1 MNRKFLIFVLVAL
14 FGGIC
19 LGYALEYLT
28 ATKDA
33 ASELS
38 KKGNTSPLP
47 RFGRT
52 VISNQEAGATHTKR
66 KKILLKDEDLYLF
79 RVAKMD
85 ADGIQA
91 EIDRI
96 IKSAK
101 NISELDVFDQLLLH
115 FLFSR
120 LGQTAP
126 RQALSQLKHTPH
138 LYSFYGGIIISAWV
152 ERNSEA
158 VMVYC
163 QEQGGDGFNY
173 SYYDIMEQISPEK
186 ALEWI
191 KELPQQEKENAVHG
205 LFFAAFK
212 SHPERIAE
220 LIQKAGEIVTFEF
233 YLKNMIA
240 EKWIVVD
247 KAAAMKWIDSLPE
260 EEKIEVKVSA
270 LKELP
275 LEEAT
280 VAMAALEGKAKE
292 AALIEIAN
300 SLGRKDPL
308 KAMEWLMTHSDFDLK
323 SWENIVGSV
332 YSLNSRLNN
341 PTLQAYVTK
350 MPAGDKKDI
359 FVEKMVD
366 ELRKSDSDLVEKD
379 MKEVLSFASQISDA
393 EKRTLSIER
402 AIKSWVIESP
412 EEARQWIDNADLPQ
426 EKKKQLHEACDGDSQ
441 AAEMIS
447 E

>member
-1 MNRKFLIFVLVAL
+1 MNRSFLFDVLVML
-14 FGGIC
+14 FAGLI
-19 LGYALEYLT
+19 LGYCINFGQ
-28 ATKDA
+28 ATNWG
-33 ASELS
+33 ASELLT
-38 KKGNTSPLP
+38 KDNTSSPR
-47 RFGRT
+47 RFGDKVTTPQAEGT
-52 VISNQEAGATHTKR
+52 VAEKTKEAPLHKEESYF
-66 KKILLKDEDLYLF
+66 LQLS
-79 RVAKMD
+79 KMD
-85 ADGIQA
+85 AEEALA

-96 IKSAK
+96 RNKTKSIIHRSSIESWAL
-101 NISELDVFDQLLLH
+101 S
-115 FLFSR
+115 FLYSR
-120 LGQTAP
+120 LGEKAP
-126 RQALSQLKHTPH
+126 RQALEQMKQHPD
-138 LYSFYGGIIISAWV
+138 YFFYINHILLTWA
-152 ERNSEA
+152 EKNPEA
-158 VMVYC
+158 AMNYC
-163 QEQGGDGFNY
+163 LETKKTKVTADFAHV
-173 SYYDIMEQISPEK
+173 IALTSPEK

-191 KELPQQEKENAVHG
+191 KALPKKKRNEAVEG
-205 LFFAAFK
+205 LISGAIEA
-212 SHPERIAE
+212 HPEKIGE
-220 LIQKAGEIVTFEF
+220 LIQKAGELVSLDS
-233 YLKNMIA
+233 YLKNTIA

-260 EEKIEVKVSA
+260 EEKIEVKARA

-280 VAMAALEGKAKE
+280 VAMASLEGKAKAE
-292 AALIEIAN
+292 AMIQIAN
-300 SLGRKDPL
+300 SLSRKDPL

-323 SWENIVGSV
+323 SWGNIVDSV
-332 YSLNSRLNN
+332 YFSTPQLNN
-341 PTLQAYVTK
+341 PALQAYVTK

-366 ELRKSDSDLVEKD
+366 RLGRFYSDFVEKD

>member
-19 LGYALEYLT
+19 LGYVLQYLT

-152 ERNSEA
+152 ERNPEA

-173 SYYDIMEQISPEK
+173 AYYDIMEQISPEK
-186 ALEWI
+186 AMEWI

-220 LIQKAGEIVTFEF
+220 LIQKAGELVSLDS
-233 YLKNMIA
+233 YLKNTIA

-247 KAAAMKWIDSLPE
+247 KAATMKWIDSLPE
-260 EEKIEVKVSA
+260 EEQIEPRANA

-280 VAMAALEGKAKE
+280 AAITALEGKAKE
-292 AALIEIAN
+292 ETVIQIAN
-300 SLGRKDPL
+300 YLSEKSALQ
-308 KAMEWLMTHSDFDLK
+308 AVEWLMTHSDFDLK
-323 SWENIVGSV
+323 SWENIVSSA
-332 YSLNSRLNN
+332 YYINSHYNEPELKSYI
-341 PTLQAYVTK
+341 THL
-350 MPAGDKKDI
+350 PAGDKKDV
-359 FVEKMVD
+359 FLERMVD
-366 ELRKSDSDLVEKD
+366 ELRVSRSDLVEND
-379 MKEVLSFASQISDA
+379 MNEVLSMASQIGNA
-393 EKRTLSIER
+393 EKRTLSIES
-402 AIKSWVIESP
+402 ALYTWMGVSP
-412 EEARQWIDNADLPQ
+412 DEARQWIEKSDFSP
-426 EKKKQLHEACDGDSQ
+426 EKKEDLLKRCDSY
-441 AAEMIS
+441 ARS
-447 E
+447 EDE